1 MAMKFRTGTRKGC
14 MMSSADLYILTGA
27 PGSGKTAILDN
38 VGSDIRCMGEPAREI
53 LDEQRAA
60 GGAGTHDRDRSLF
73 VDVLLRRSIDKHEAA
88 QRWEGSVVFDRGV
101 PDCIAYAALMGID
114 PTPSI
119 LASEVYRY
127 HSEVLVLEPWEEIYV
142 VDEERTMS
150 FTDTLAFQ
158 AALVDAYERAGYVF
172 VEVPRDSV
180 ENRAAFV
187 RDFIASR

>member
-1 MAMKFRTGTRKGC
+1 MC
-14 MMSSADLYILTGA
+14 SADLYVLTGA
-27 PGSGKTAILDN
+27 PGSGKTAILDHI
-38 VGSDIRCMGEPAREI
+38 GADIRRVGEPAREI
-53 LDEQRAA
+53 LEEQRAV
-60 GGAGTHDRDRSLF
+60 GGAGTPDRDPSLF
-73 VDVLLRRSIDKHEAA
+73 ADLLLRRSIDKHEAA
-88 QRWEGSVVFDRGV
+88 QRWEESAVFDRGV
-101 PDCIAYAALMGID
+101 PDCIAYAALMGVD

-150 FTDTLAFQ
+150 FADTIPFQ
-158 AALVDAYERAGYVF
+158 EALMDAYGRAGYTL

-187 RDFIASR
+187 RDLIAHR